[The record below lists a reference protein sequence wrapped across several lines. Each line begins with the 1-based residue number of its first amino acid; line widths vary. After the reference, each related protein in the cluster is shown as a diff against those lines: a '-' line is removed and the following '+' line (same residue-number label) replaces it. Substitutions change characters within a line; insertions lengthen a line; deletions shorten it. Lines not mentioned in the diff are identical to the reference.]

1 MTGNSAI
8 TAAINVFDKGLGLT
22 GEAWLETEDHTCIWN
37 GSIKPENKEADSY
50 LPFLKE
56 KLRELGY
63 DPGSLTMITL
73 FWLDEGIF
81 GWVR

>member
-37 GSIKPENKEADSY
+37 GSIKPESKEADIY
-50 LPFLKE
+50 LPFFG
-56 KLRELGY
+56 RQA
-63 DPGSLTMITL
+63 PGTRICPRQSGHDNTILA
-73 FWLDEGIF
+73 G
-81 GWVR
+81 